1 MAAGVQQS
9 GGADR
14 RARRGRR
21 RGKHR
26 RVMAEINITPFVD
39 VMLVLL
45 IIFMVAAPLM
55 VVGVPVE
62 LSKTAAKSLDAP
74 EEEPLAITITEEGQI
89 FLQTTE
95 IARDELITKLRA
107 VAAERADNKV
117 FLRADGQVEWDAI
130 AKVMGA
136 LNAAGFTSIGFVTEG
151 GGPSL
156 TGTDN

>member
-1 MAAGVQQS
+1 MGAGVQQG

-74 EEEPLAITITEEGQI
+74 EEEPLAITITEDGQI

-95 IARDELITKLRA
+95 IAQGELITKLRA
-107 VAAERADNKV
+107 VAAERTDNKV

>member
-107 VAAERADNKV
+107 VAAERSDNKV
-117 FLRADGQVEWDAI
+117 FLRADGQVAWDAI
-130 AKVMGA
+130 AQIMGA

>member
-1 MAAGVQQS
+1 MGANVQAS

-26 RVMAEINITPFVD
+26 RVMAEINVTPFVD

-45 IIFMVAAPLM
+45 IIFMVAAPLS

-62 LSKTAAKSLDAP
+62 LSQTAAKSLEAP
-74 EEEPLAITITEEGQI
+74 EEEPLAITINAEGQV

-95 IARDELITKLRA
+95 IARDDLIPRLRA
-107 VAAERADNKV
+107 VAAERVDDKI
-117 FLRADGQVEWDAI
+117 FLRIDGQVEWDTTAQI
-130 AKVMGA
+130 MGA
-136 LNAAGFTSIGFVTEG
+136 LNAAGFSKIGFVTEG
-151 GGPSL
+151 GGPTL
-156 TGTDN
+156 TGQGN